1 MTRNEMTSLERTL
14 ATLSHKEPDR
24 VPLFL
29 NLTMHGAR
37 ELNQPIKTY
46 YAEAQLVVKGQE
58 ILRKKYGHDCLTG
71 FCYGAAEV
79 EAFGGSTLFFDNG
92 PPNAGAPPIR
102 DLEAISSLEVPDPRD
117 CPPLLR
123 MLEATRTLADRYGDS
138 VPVAGVAIS
147 PFSLPVMQLG
157 FSRYL
162 DLLLSDDP
170 LFRSLMEVN
179 KAFCTTWANLQIE
192 AGATAVVYF
201 DPVTSPTIIPP
212 DLARKTGLPIAR
224 EMIRSI
230 NGGVVYHLASG
241 RSLAIADDLMESG
254 AIGLGV
260 SSLEDLSVL
269 KERFA
274 GKMTLIGNLDGVSMS
289 RWSAPQ
295 AEDEV
300 RAALSKAA
308 FGGGFILSDNHG
320 EIPWQVADSIIS
332 AIAEATRTYGRYPI
346 A

>member
-1 MTRNEMTSLERTL
+1 MTGDEMTSLERTL
-14 ATLSHKEPDR
+14 TALSHKEPDR

-37 ELNQPIKTY
+37 ELNLPIRKY
-46 YAEAQLVVKGQE
+46 YAEADLVVKGQE
-58 ILRKKYGHDCLTG
+58 ILREKYGHDCLTG
-71 FCYGAAEV
+71 FCYGSAEV
-79 EAFGGSTLFFDNG
+79 EAFGGSTLFFDDG
-92 PPNAGAPPIR
+92 PPNAGSPPIR
-102 DLEAISSLEVPDPRD
+102 NPEDISSLKVSDPRD

-123 MLEATRTLADRYGDS
+123 MLEVTRTLADRYGDA
-138 VPVAGVAIS
+138 VPIAGVAIS

-170 LFRSLMEVN
+170 LFRDLMEVN

-192 AGATAVVYF
+192 AGATAIVYF

-212 DLARKTGLPIAR
+212 DLAGRTGLPIAR

-241 RSLAIADDLMESG
+241 RSLAIADGLIASG
-254 AIGLGV
+254 AVALGV

-274 GKMTLIGNLDGVSMS
+274 GKMTLIGNLDGVSM
-289 RWSAPQ
+289 RKWSA
-295 AEDEV
+295 AETEEQV

-308 FGGGFILSDNHG
+308 PGGGFILSDNHG
-320 EIPWQVADSIIS
+320 EIPWQVGDSIIS
-332 AIAEATRTYGRYPI
+332 AMAKASKTYGRYPI